1 MKAPTIVTKFGAPL
15 VLASAG
21 LMAFLGGWEEDHR
34 NPRRVYPDM
43 LAGGLP
49 TVCKGIT
56 KHVSPY
62 PVVLGD
68 TWSDEQ
74 CAEVERMVVEKG
86 QLKLLDCVKVRI
98 SQNTFDALSSHAHNF
113 GVPST
118 CASRALGLI
127 NAGRLA
133 EGCYSLA
140 YTPKG
145 LPNWSNVK
153 TGKFNVDGT
162 PIYRFVQG
170 LHNRRK
176 AEMNLCNKPDAVDA
190 IAG

>member
-1 MKAPTIVTKFGAPL
+1 MTTSTTVFKFGAPL

-21 LMAFLGGWEEDHR
+21 LMGFLYNWEPDKSA
-34 NPRRVYPDM
+34 PGRVYADM

-68 TWSDEQ
+68 VWSEERCD
-74 CAEVERMVVEKG
+74 EVERMVTERS
-86 QLKLLDCVKVRI
+86 QLKLLDCIKVRV
-98 SQNTFDALSSHAHNF
+98 SQNTFDALSSHGHNF
-113 GVPST
+113 GVPTT
-118 CASRALGLI
+118 CASKALGLI

-133 EGCYSLA
+133 EGCRSLA
-140 YTPKG
+140 YTPNG
-145 LPNWSNVK
+145 QPNWSLVK
-153 TGKFNVDGT
+153 TGRMLPNGQ
-162 PIYRFVQG
+162 PEYRFVQG

-176 AEMNLCNKPDAVDA
+176 AEMALCNKPDAPQP
-190 IAG
+190 